1 MSTKSLI
8 FGDKVLLVIILLL
21 SLFSFF
27 PVFSSSSYLSY
38 VVDGSS
44 PIYYLV
50 KHLIVLLFGFI
61 LMLSVKLVPF
71 KLYKGMSII
80 LLPIGLALLA
90 YTLSKGTIIGGSVA
104 SRWIDIPFVGIS
116 FQTSSLA
123 AIIIITYTARY
134 LSKVRLSETKF
145 SQTLL
150 PLWFPIFAYIFLIL
164 PANFSTAF
172 LIFSTL
178 FITLLIAG
186 FPLRHLFKMFLILT
200 FLLII
205 FFLTAKAF
213 PEKFP
218 NRIDTWISRVENFGS
233 NTNSDANYQI
243 ERAKMAINNGGLIG
257 IGAGKSIMKNHLP
270 QSNSDFIFAII
281 IEEYGIIGGSLIII
295 LYMLMFFRILSI
307 THRIDDRFG
316 KILVSGL
323 GIFIIIQ
330 AFANI
335 SVATQIIPV
344 TGQNLPLISSG
355 GTSIWMTCIAI
366 GIIQSVKCGST
377 QNELEDN
384 NSESPLEILKETI

>member
-71 KLYKGMSII
+71 KLFKGMSII
-80 LLPIGLALLA
+80 LLPIGLALLI
-90 YTLSKGTIIGGSVA
+90 YTISKGTMIGGSAA
-104 SRWIDIPFVGIS
+104 SRWIDLPFVGIS

-134 LSKVRLSETKF
+134 LSKVNLSETKF

-164 PANFSTAF
+164 PANFSSAF

-178 FITLLIAG
+178 LITLIISG
-186 FPLRHLFKMFLILT
+186 FPLRHLFKMILTLT
-200 FLLII
+200 FLSII

-218 NRIDTWISRVENFGS
+218 SRIDTWISRVENFGS
-233 NTNSDANYQI
+233 NTNSDASYQI
-243 ERAKMAINNGGLIG
+243 ERAKMAINNGGIIG

-330 AFANI
+330 AFTNI

-355 GTSIWMTCIAI
+355 GSSAWMTCISLGMI
-366 GIIQSVKCGST
+366 LSVSSSIKKM
-377 QNELEDN
+377 NIE
-384 NSESPLEILKETI
+384 KE

>member
-50 KHLIVLLFGFI
+50 KHLIVLLFGII

-71 KLYKGMSII
+71 KLFKGMSLI

-90 YTLSKGTIIGGSVA
+90 YTLSQGTIIGGSAA
-104 SRWIDIPFVGIS
+104 SRWIDIPLIGIG
-116 FQTSSLA
+116 FQTSSFA

-134 LSKVRLSETKF
+134 LSKVKLSETKF

-150 PLWFPIFAYIFLIL
+150 PLWLPIFAYIFLIL
-164 PANFSTAF
+164 PANFSSAF
-172 LIFSTL
+172 LIFSAL
-178 FITLLIAG
+178 FVVLIISG

-213 PEKFP
+213 PEKLP

-233 NTNSDANYQI
+233 NKNSDASYQI

-281 IEEYGIIGGSLIII
+281 VEEYGIIGGSLIIV
-295 LYMLMFFRILSI
+295 LYILMFFRILVI
-307 THRIDDRFG
+307 THRTDDRFG

-323 GIFIIIQ
+323 GIFIIMQ
-330 AFANI
+330 AFTNI

-344 TGQNLPLISSG
+344 TGQNLPLISNG
-355 GTSIWMTCIAI
+355 GSSAWMTCISLGMI
-366 GIIQSVKCGST
+366 LSVSSSIK
-377 QNELEDN
+377 NM
-384 NSESPLEILKETI
+384 NSEKE